1 MTLDKLSKNGVATI
15 TSLTHPDTAL
25 LSRIMALGIMPGEQ
39 IEVINVAPLG
49 CPMQVKIGDTFVSVR
64 KADAQFVEIEVL

>member
-1 MTLDKLSKNGVATI
+1 MTLDKLSKNSAATI
-15 TSLTHPDTAL
+15 ISLTHPDTAL
-25 LSRIMALGIMPGEQ
+25 LSRIMALGIIPGEQ